1 MNDKVRLRWNVRRR
15 LRLIELRLYW
25 EGKINRSDLVEF
37 FGISVPQ
44 ASQDLALYQSLAEG
58 NLVYD
63 KTERSYVAAPEFK
76 PMFSDPRADGYLAQL
91 RSLGMGALEPGESW
105 IGSPPSFAGTP
116 RIRRTYDRETLRRL
130 LHAIRQKLLIRAR
143 YASFSEDAPATRV
156 LAPHALGFDG
166 QRWHIRAFCHRSM
179 GFRDFVIGR
188 LSHVT
193 LDGHSPVE
201 PDWDVEWSRPVTL
214 VLKPNPRLPER
225 MRDAI
230 ERDHRMSD
238 GALDV
243 RTTICSSYYLESQL
257 DLDIDPALLPPQR
270 LQLVLA
276 NRQHLRRE
284 REQAR
289 DDAAA
294 LIGAR
299 MPIHPAHAAHGEP
312 AG

>member
-1 MNDKVRLRWNVRRR
+1 MDDQVRLRWSVRRR

-25 EGKINRSDLVEF
+25 GGKINRSDLVAF

-44 ASQDLALYQSLAEG
+44 ASQDLTLYQSLAEG

-63 KTERSYVAAPEFK
+63 KKERSYVAGPNFE
-76 PMFSDPRADGYLAQL
+76 PMFSDPSADGYLAQL
-91 RSLGMGALEPGESW
+91 RSLAMGALEPGESW
-105 IGSPPSFAGTP
+105 IGSPPAFAGTP

-130 LHAIRQKLLIRAR
+130 LHAIRQKLLIRSR
-143 YASFSEDAPATRV
+143 YASFSEDAPATRE
-156 LAPHALGFDG
+156 LAPHAFGFDG

-193 LDGHSPVE
+193 LAGQSRIE
-201 PDWDVEWSRPVTL
+201 PDWDVEWSRPVTM

-225 MRDAI
+225 MRKAI
-230 ERDHRMSD
+230 ERDHRMSS

-257 DLDIDPALLPPQR
+257 DLDIDPALLPPRR

-276 NRQHLRRE
+276 NRQDLQRE
-284 REQAR
+284 RQRAR
-289 DDAAA
+289 EEAAA
-294 LIGAR
+294 LITLK
-299 MPIHPAHAAHGEP
+299 MPIPSTYAASGEP
-312 AG
+312 VR

>member
-1 MNDKVRLRWNVRRR
+1 MEDKVRLRWNVRRR

-37 FGISVPQ
+37 FGISMPQ
-44 ASQDLALYQSLAEG
+44 ASQDLALYQSLTKG

-63 KTERSYVAAPEFK
+63 KTERSYVAGPDFEPK
-76 PMFSDPRADGYLAQL
+76 FSDPSAAGYLAQL
-91 RSLGMGALEPGESW
+91 RSLAIGALEPGESW

-130 LHAIRQKLLIRAR
+130 LHAIRQNLLIRTR

-166 QRWHIRAFCHRSM
+166 QRWHIRAFCDRSLE
-179 GFRDFVIGR
+179 FRDFVIGR

-193 LDGHSPVE
+193 LAGQSAVE
-201 PDWDVEWSRPVTL
+201 REWDVEWSRPVTL
-214 VLKPNPRLPER
+214 ILKPNPRLPER
-225 MRDAI
+225 MREAI
-230 ERDHRMSD
+230 ERDHHMSD
-238 GALDV
+238 GVLDV

-257 DLDIDPALLPPQR
+257 DLDIEPALLPPRR

-276 NRQHLRRE
+276 NRQHLQCE
-284 REQAR
+284 RNRAR
-289 DDAAA
+289 KDAAA
-294 LIGAR
+294 LIATKMQTR
-299 MPIHPAHAAHGEP
+299 SSHGPLE
-312 AG
+312 